1 MKSTRQLLAATALCV
16 LGVAPAFAQ
25 GTTFSNGNFGT
36 PTASLSAWTTE
47 GDVMV
52 TGSKNV
58 AALTTAS
65 LEYEDDYP
73 LPAGFNNNSGT
84 AAVDFFTAANLAGV
98 SFAALD
104 TAGAGAL
111 PGAADEWGQTALL
124 LAAREGQVAVVRQL
138 LRAGAQV
145 EGDDSTLTPLAAAAL
160 RGHLP
165 MVQVLLRAGA
175 RPDATGRGDQTP
187 LILAIRHQH
196 LPVVRELL
204 AAGANTAVTDRSGDG
219 PLVLAIRQD
228 NLPLLDLLL
237 RQGMDPN
244 RPDADGLTPLYW
256 ARQEQRPALAQR
268 LIEAGAKEALIRQA
282 LRPSRPYPK
291 END

>member
-104 TAGAGAL
+104 TVGAGA
-111 PGAADEWGQTALL
+111 TY
-124 LAAREGQVAVVRQL
+124 EG
-138 LRAGAQV
+138 
-145 EGDDSTLTPLAAAAL
+145 S
-160 RGHLP
+160 
-165 MVQVLLRAGA
+165 
-175 RPDATGRGDQTP
+175 
-187 LILAIRHQH
+187 
-196 LPVVRELL
+196 
-204 AAGANTAVTDRSGDG
+204 
-219 PLVLAIRQD
+219 AIRQD
-228 NLPLLDLLL
+228 FYATAGDTLTITFDWTFLSADTLNADFAFVTVNDTVVKFVDAFSAPAASQFTGSFGDFNQVSWGWTTASYTYTAASSGLVSLVLGVVDLGDSSGTSELRVDNISVSAVPEPATYAMLLAGLALMGGIARR
-237 RQGMDPN
+237 RQG
-244 RPDADGLTPLYW
+244 
-256 ARQEQRPALAQR
+256 
-268 LIEAGAKEALIRQA
+268 
-282 LRPSRPYPK
+282 
-291 END
+291 

>member
-1 MKSTRQLLAATALCV
+1 MPSSDRPRRHVPAALAGLLAALLAAFGLGACATRDAETLALRDRIEQGA
-16 LGVAPAFAQ
+16 LTLEDAQHFRTSEREREAVAA
-25 GTTFSNGNFGT
+25 
-36 PTASLSAWTTE
+36 TASEAPRRLATRL
-47 GDVMV
+47 DQDLM
-52 TGSKNV
+52 
-58 AALTTAS
+58 AAAR
-65 LEYEDDYP
+65 
-73 LPAGFNNNSGT
+73 AGQNDR
-84 AAVDFFTAANLAGV
+84 VKDL
-98 SFAALD
+98 LK
-104 TAGAGAL
+104 AGAL
-111 PGAADEWGQTALL
+111 PNAADEWGNTALL
-124 LAAREGQVAVVRQL
+124 LAAREGEVAVVRQL
-138 LRAGAQV
+138 LRAGAHA
-145 EGDDSTLTPLAAAAL
+145 EGDDSTLTPLGAAAL
-160 RGHLP
+160 RGHLST
-165 MVQVLLRAGA
+165 VQVLLRAGA
-175 RPDATGRGDQTP
+175 RPDATGRGDLTP

-268 LIEAGAKEALIRQA
+268 LVEAGASEALIRQA

>member
-1 MKSTRQLLAATALCV
+1 MPSSDRSCRAATLALTAALGLGACASAPRDADTLALRDRLEQGALTLEDAQHFRTSEREREAVVMAASERTRPLATRQDRDLMAAAQAGQLDRVKELL
-16 LGVAPAFAQ
+16 
-25 GTTFSNGNFGT
+25 
-36 PTASLSAWTTE
+36 
-47 GDVMV
+47 
-52 TGSKNV
+52 K
-58 AALTTAS
+58 
-65 LEYEDDYP
+65 
-73 LPAGFNNNSGT
+73 
-84 AAVDFFTAANLAGV
+84 
-98 SFAALD
+98 
-104 TAGAGAL
+104 AGAL

-165 MVQVLLRAGA
+165 TVQVLLRAGA